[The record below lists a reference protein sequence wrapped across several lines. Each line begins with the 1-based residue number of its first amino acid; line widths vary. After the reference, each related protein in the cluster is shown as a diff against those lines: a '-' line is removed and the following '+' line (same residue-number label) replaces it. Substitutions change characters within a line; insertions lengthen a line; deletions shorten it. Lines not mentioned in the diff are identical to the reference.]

1 MKPYTNFYSAIFL
14 TETNLIWLASQWQR
28 GTGKVFDQSGKMVR
42 LALNYNFPNRPNI
55 VSFSILLYYD
65 EFIKGKIHLN

>member
-1 MKPYTNFYSAIFL
+1 M
-14 TETNLIWLASQWQR
+14 ASQWQR

-65 EFIKGKIHLN
+65 EFIKGKTHLN